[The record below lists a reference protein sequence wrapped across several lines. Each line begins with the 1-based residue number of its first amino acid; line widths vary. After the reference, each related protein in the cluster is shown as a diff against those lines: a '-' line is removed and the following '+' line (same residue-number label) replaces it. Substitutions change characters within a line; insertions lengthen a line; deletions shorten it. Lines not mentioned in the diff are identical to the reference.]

1 VIPFRSLLVAVV
13 ILFTAAAAEAD
24 DVFRFAPRDN
34 TRFTRTLTRSVRS
47 EATGVVRSE
56 TTILKSKFV
65 FRAVRSGYQLVM
77 TAVSFR
83 YLVNDREVL
92 TPVSEMVRGRQLR
105 MNFNAVGKLTDIS
118 GYDDIDTAL
127 ELQRVRFTANSPSF
141 HLDRLPFGEQER
153 TAWNE
158 RILLWLDQP
167 SRTGTKLQFD
177 SAERGFTGERVKS
190 HTMMQ
195 VLRKKKCG
203 AQQCVMTHYTMV
215 PDLSMLANRANENA
229 NVDLID
235 AGASEE
241 LEQLIEPETMLPH
254 YEKLTWRAH
263 TTTASA
269 EDAIREMSFVATS
282 EFEYDAPR

>member
-1 VIPFRSLLVAVV
+1 MTPRHLLAIV
-13 ILFTAAAAEAD
+13 ILLTARFAVAD
-24 DVFRFAPRDN
+24 DVFHFAPRDN
-34 TRFTRTLTRSVRS
+34 ARFTRTLTRSVRA
-47 EATGVVRSE
+47 EGNGVVRGE
-56 TTILKSKFV
+56 TTILKSNFV
-65 FRAVRSGYQLVM
+65 FRSTRSGYQLVM

-105 MNFNAVGKLTDIS
+105 MNFNAVGKLTDMS

-167 SRTGTKLQFD
+167 SRIGTKLQFD

-190 HTMMQ
+190 HTTMQ

-203 AQQCVMTHYTMV
+203 THQCVMTHYTMV
-215 PDLSMLANRANENA
+215 PDLSMLANRANDAA

-254 YEKLTWRAH
+254 YEKLMWKAH
-263 TTTASA
+263 AAS
-269 EDAIREMSFVATS
+269 
-282 EFEYDAPR
+282 